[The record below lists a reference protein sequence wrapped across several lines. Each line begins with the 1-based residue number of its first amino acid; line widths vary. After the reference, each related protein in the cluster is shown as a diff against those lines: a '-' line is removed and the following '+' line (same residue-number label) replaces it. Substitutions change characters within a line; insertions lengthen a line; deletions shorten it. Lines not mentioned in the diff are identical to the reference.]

1 MAEYPYSESR
11 CKRPGSKIRSQAT
24 RFKISEWLVVNT
36 RQFDQVKAE
45 LAKGH
50 PVVIGMRPNAGFQ
63 KLRGPKIWRSG
74 KPKKSD
80 PFHAITLVGYNERK
94 QYFKFVNSWGKGW
107 GDNGFGRMSYDTFA
121 KRVDYGFSMR
131 LAEKPVPPK
140 PEPKPP
146 EPAIIGITIP
156 QPSCGKVN
164 VAQQNGRIHVS
175 GFVGTNE
182 ERRAIKN
189 ALRDIKAVNKV
200 ELRPWPQ
207 CEALMTMQEPL
218 SETDKPIIELPKNR
232 YSDGETLSFNIQ
244 MAAFQGYLH
253 VAYFQK
259 DGNVVNLVRSDPL
272 TLTTLRKNS
281 VLTFGDGKEGRA
293 KFTISE
299 PFGNEMII
307 VISPKSPL
315 FVEKRPRVETEREFL
330 SAMRKAIIARPK
342 ANFPARLISA
352 DFVTLQTTR

>member
-1 MAEYPYSESR
+1 MAL
-11 CKRPGSKIRSQAT
+11 G
-24 RFKISEWLVVNT
+24 
-36 RQFDQVKAE
+36 KA
-45 LAKGH
+45 
-50 PVVIGMRPNAGFQ
+50 
-63 KLRGPKIWRSG
+63 
-74 KPKKSD
+74 KKSD
-80 PFHAITLVGYNERK
+80 PFHAITLVGYNERS

-131 LAEKPVPPK
+131 LADKPVPPK

-146 EPAIIGITIP
+146 EPTIIGITIP

-189 ALRDIKAVNKV
+189 ALRDIKAINKV

-207 CEALMTMQEPL
+207 CEALMTMQKPL
-218 SETDKPIIELPKNR
+218 SETHKPIIELPKNR

-259 DGNVVNLVRSDPL
+259 DGNVVNLVSSDPL
-272 TLTTLRKNS
+272 TLTTLHKNS
-281 VLTFGDGKEGRA
+281 FLTFGDGKEGRA
-293 KFTISE
+293 KFTIGE

-307 VISPKSPL
+307 VISSKSPL

-342 ANFPARLISA
+342 ANSPERLISA